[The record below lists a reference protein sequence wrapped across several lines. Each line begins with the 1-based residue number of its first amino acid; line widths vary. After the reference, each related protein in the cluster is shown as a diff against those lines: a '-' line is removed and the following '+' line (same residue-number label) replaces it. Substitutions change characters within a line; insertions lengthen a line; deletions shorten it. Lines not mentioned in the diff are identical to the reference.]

1 MSQNT
6 TKWIDLS
13 AYGSKIIILSFNIN
27 NQEKRILA
35 LGKDGASK
43 DNFDS
48 EVFDQIGNALEFQ
61 KFSHSN
67 TEYYIYKNGDKF
79 SPKELYS
86 KLKNAGFEKVKPFD
100 INPAELI
107 SVIGGAESQVKK
119 PAEPISTEQKTQ
131 KVSSVE
137 KRVASEPQD
146 KPFNP
151 DEHIEELLRDSVI
164 IGKNRLGKVVREV
177 IGFNGLEGKRFLHDE
192 SESQKIKIE
201 PESLDA
207 TSGLFLRAHDLGTL
221 NQCADAF
228 INDMNIGEVKR
239 LDDIK
244 EFARVIFADYQSANN
259 AQKEMFIDK
268 LNQSIEN
275 GIGKFIRR
283 KNSDLNSR
291 QLFELVKKLQENAN
305 YKIYFAQKKLS
316 ENIIDIP
323 APLSIAI
330 HEIATTDFATKDK
343 NVTIVNPG
351 SGSLFSKFARGTNLE
366 IFENREDTR
375 ENMRVSAVELG
386 LKDETMIKTG
396 TPDFA
401 DSDLVIANI
410 QSDWLEDSF
419 EFSGE
424 IFNRKEFKYIIEALE
439 AKKPEASAFF
449 SFKMPDDSDILDE
462 YNRFLSLIA
471 RKYAIQ
477 GIANIKSFLHA
488 GLANSDNLMVISI
501 AENRPVVLDEAP
513 QAALR
518 EKEINSYPEMWTW
531 VTETIRANRNI
542 ANHHMD
548 YDEDSVNKSD
558 KERNYFQVPYVA
570 ASRLGQAETM
580 FPKHL
585 EEPTKIAL
593 AKMAKAFGDVDERVA
608 NEVGF
613 SKKHLSEVAAPEQID
628 AVALETY
635 AEEKGKKGFLLGD
648 MTGIGKGRTLAM
660 MALRQM
666 NSGRNVVFLTQKD
679 SNIRDLFRDFTDL
692 GVSTKDL
699 NYIIFNNNTSFD
711 IEDPELGMVTVK
723 NSSPSELI
731 EMMRTT
737 EFEVDVDG
745 NRVLDEEG
753 NPRPITGAK
762 WPEKENGD
770 PVQIVF
776 ATYSQFS
783 KSAERCV
790 SEIDKIKI
798 NFLNQAIDE
807 NTVLILDECQ
817 SAAGQSN
824 TGKNIKAAVDAC
836 GLVRYSSATHLKRAS
851 ATPLF
856 NPLFPEHMS
865 EEEVK
870 DIMERG
876 GENIQEVVSS
886 MLARDGVFLRRE
898 HDNSALEYETV
909 LDTKREERNRSFV
922 DMLSP
927 ILSELCYLSGDVN
940 RRIQDNIDNRIRQM
954 EALEFQ
960 REHNLLVQDREQAQR
975 DRRQINQ
982 LKGVIKSMQGAK
994 LSFGSPLYN
1003 LSKIA
1008 LAALKTDFVI
1018 EQALED
1024 LRGGKK
1030 PVLVVDSTLETLLRE
1045 LYIKQQAEGMEQI
1058 KEPDFKDLFLREIEK
1073 LTTKKRKD
1081 DNGVYVKDENGII
1094 IRDPV
1099 EPDNERLH
1107 QRLDMIKEMVR
1118 ELPDLSVSFIDRVKK
1133 ELGDAGF
1140 SCGEITA
1147 RKIEYHNNKLQKRIP
1162 EKKVDVVDKFNNG
1175 TYDAILINKSG
1186 STGISLHAAEWFQDR
1201 RQRTMRKLDV
1211 SNDIVEEVQTDGR
1224 IHRRGQV
1231 VNPKIYFVDS
1241 GVPFETRLIA
1251 TKNQKLR
1258 RLSANVTSNR
1268 ENAALI
1274 GDVLDMI
1281 NAVGDEVCARYAN
1294 ARPEL
1299 LEQLGLERN
1308 VFNQAGEDA
1317 DLDGPN
1323 DDNQDTRRSAN
1334 QILARLGML
1343 PCAMQTQI
1351 LEELQAEYEARIM
1364 ELEAENKNPLKP
1376 KQLKGEIVTKEKTIF
1391 EGSELEN
1398 PNNVFDDPVYIETC
1412 IAELSKEP
1420 INGEMLDTMV
1430 ANAQESLMGEDG
1442 DYFADRLERIRMD
1455 KLNEAF
1461 AFINR
1466 NNQYATLQGA
1476 LDANVPE
1483 LMNLNNRIDT
1493 LITLVRDLKAGCQI
1507 RITDE
1512 TGEATM
1518 AIVNKVTYPQRGFE
1532 HNASKYRF
1540 QYVVP
1545 GDAEPR
1551 VYSFEPLL
1559 KNTHFVRPEGGFHI
1573 YPGLNNDDMDEV
1585 DKILNDFDNAQDFI
1599 QKRRVQILTGNTFRA
1614 MQIAVENKIGSM
1626 CVYYDKK
1633 EQIMKRG
1640 VIVSGNIRN
1649 VNMAVPVRF
1658 NSPEM
1663 CFDALNE
1670 NNLLTLYPD
1679 QKRNTRSFLIKS
1691 LRGGQSFEITLPH
1704 PNNKQFGKIYESEFV
1719 ADLRR
1724 RLQPQ
1729 GNVNDLRGQ
1738 KNFKI
1743 DNRED
1748 LLRLI
1753 RVVMNDHGINF
1764 YTDPKF
1770 RNWSNNWQERKTL
1783 NEQREQE
1790 NARVA

>member
-1 MSQNT
+1 MSNNT

-13 AYGSKIIILSFNIN
+13 EYGAKIIVLSFKIN
-27 NQEKRILA
+27 NEEKNILA
-35 LGKDGASK
+35 LGKDGHNSS
-43 DNFDS
+43 NFEQS
-48 EVFDQIGNALEFQ
+48 VFESIGESLGYQ
-61 KFSHSN
+61 KFSHGG
-67 TEYYIYKNGDKF
+67 TDYYIYKHGNKV
-79 SPKELYS
+79 SPKEIYNT
-86 KLKNAGFEKVKPFD
+86 LKKSGFDKVKPID
-100 INPAELI
+100 INPSDLKV
-107 SVIGGAESQVKK
+107 VIGEQQKAETTVRSDSNNEKDKSDGLGVKVISQEDSILNLELVLKN
-119 PAEPISTEQKTQ
+119 
-131 KVSSVE
+131 SVM
-137 KRVASEPQD
+137 
-146 KPFNP
+146 
-151 DEHIEELLRDSVI
+151 L
-164 IGKNRLGKVVREV
+164 GKNRIGKQVYEV
-177 IGFNGLEGKRFLHDE
+177 LNYGDLNGKRFLVDE
-192 SESQKIKIE
+192 EKGKQKISIE
-201 PESLDA
+201 KDIND
-207 TSGLFLRAHDLGTL
+207 TNSGLFLRAHDLQTL
-221 NQCADAF
+221 NQCSDALITE
-228 INDMNIGEVKR
+228 INNGEVKWP
-239 LDDIK
+239 DDLR
-244 EFARVIFADYQSANN
+244 EFAKIIFRDFKGATDSQQELFLN
-259 AQKEMFIDK
+259 K
-268 LNQSIEN
+268 LNNSLEN
-275 GIGKFIRR
+275 GIGKLIRR
-283 KNSDLNSR
+283 KNSDLSSS
-291 QLFELVKKLQENAN
+291 QLFNFVVKLQQNAN
-305 YKIYFAQKKLS
+305 YRMEFLKNKL
-316 ENIIDIP
+316 NNKIIDIP

-330 HEIATTDFATKDK
+330 HEIATTDFVTKDK
-343 NVTIVNPG
+343 NVTIINPG
-351 SGSLFSKFARGTNLE
+351 HGSLFSKFSRGTNLE
-366 IFENREDTR
+366 IYESREDTR
-375 ENMRVSAVELG
+375 ETIKSSASELG
-386 LKDETMIKTG
+386 LKDDSVIKVG
-396 TPDFA
+396 NPDFSQ
-401 DSDLVIANI
+401 SDLVIANI
-410 QSDWLEDSF
+410 ESDWLEESF

-424 IFNRKEFKYIIEALE
+424 VFNRKEFKYIIESLE
-439 AKKPEASAFF
+439 SKKPESSAFF
-449 SFKMPDDSDILDE
+449 SFKMPDDSDIIDE
-462 YNRFLSLIA
+462 YNRFLNLIA

-477 GIANIKSFLHA
+477 GIANIKSSLHS
-488 GLANSDNLMVISI
+488 GVMNEDNLIVLSI
-501 AENRPVVLDEAP
+501 AENRPYVLDEAP
-513 QAALR
+513 VVALR
-518 EKEINSYPEMWTW
+518 EKDISSYAEMWTW
-531 VTETIRANRNI
+531 VTETIRSNRNI
-542 ANHHMD
+542 SNMHMD
-548 YDEDSVNKSD
+548 YDEDSTNKSE
-558 KERNYFQVPYVA
+558 KERNYFQVPYVS

-593 AKMAKAFGDVDERVA
+593 ARMAKTFGDVDDRVA

-613 SKKHLSEVAAPEQID
+613 SKAQLGRVAAPEQID
-628 AVALETY
+628 AVALEAY

-666 NSGRNVVFLTQKD
+666 NSGKNVVFLTQKD

-699 NYIIFNNNTSFD
+699 NYVIFNNNTSFD
-711 IEDPELGMVTVK
+711 IEDPELGTVTVK
-723 NSSPSELI
+723 NNTPDELI

-737 EFEVDVDG
+737 EFEVDADG
-745 NRVLDEEG
+745 NRVLDDNG
-753 NPRPITGAK
+753 DPKPIFSAK
-762 WPEKENGD
+762 WPEREDGE

-783 KSAERCV
+783 KNIEKCRSD
-790 SEIDKIKI
+790 IDKVKI
-798 NFLNQAIDE
+798 NFINKAMDD

-824 TGKNIKAAVDAC
+824 TGRNIKAAVDAAS
-836 GLVRYSSATHLKRAS
+836 LVRYSSATHLKKAS

-856 NPLFPEHMS
+856 NPLFPDHMS
-865 EEEVK
+865 EDEVK

-898 HDNSALEYETV
+898 HDNSALEYETIR
-909 LDTKREERNRSFV
+909 DIKNEDRNRSFV
-922 DMLSP
+922 DRLSP

-940 RRIQDNIDNRIRQM
+940 RRIQDDIDNRVQQM

-960 REHNLLVQDREQAQR
+960 REHNLLIQDREQAQR

-982 LKGVIKSMQGAK
+982 LKGAIKSMQGAK

-1008 LAALKTDFVI
+1008 LAALKTDLVI
-1018 EQALED
+1018 EKAIED
-1024 LRGGKK
+1024 LKGGKK

-1045 LYIKQQAEGMEQI
+1045 LYFKQQSEGLEYT

-1081 DNGVYVKDENGII
+1081 DNGIYVKDDNGVI

-1099 EPDNERLH
+1099 EPENEELHERLEII
-1107 QRLDMIKEMVR
+1107 RSMVR
-1118 ELPDLSVSFIDRVKK
+1118 ELPDLSVSFLDRVKK
-1133 ELGDAGF
+1133 ELGDAGY

-1147 RKIEYHNNKLQKRIP
+1147 RKIEYSSGKLQKRLP
-1162 EKKVDVVDKFNNG
+1162 EKKTDVVDKFNNG
-1175 TYDAILINKSG
+1175 TYDAIMINKSG
-1186 STGISLHAAEWFQDR
+1186 STGISLHAAEWFADR
-1201 RQRTMRKLDV
+1201 RQRTMWKIDV
-1211 SNDIVEEVQTDGR
+1211 SNDIIEEVQTDGR

-1308 VFNQAGEDA
+1308 VFNRAA
-1317 DLDGPN
+1317 DEADFDGPN
-1323 DDNQDTRRSAN
+1323 DDTQDTKRSAN

-1343 PCAMQTQI
+1343 PCVMQTQI

-1391 EGSELEN
+1391 EGAEVEN
-1398 PNNVFDDPVYIETC
+1398 PNNVFDDPVFIETC
-1412 IAELSKEP
+1412 IAELSKDP
-1420 INGEMLDTMV
+1420 INGEVLDSMV
-1430 ANAQESLMGEDG
+1430 AEAQESVMGEDG

-1461 AFINR
+1461 GFVNR

-1476 LDANVPE
+1476 LEAGAPE
-1483 LMNLNNRIDT
+1483 LVSLNNRIDT
-1493 LITLVRDLKAGCQI
+1493 LISLVRDLKPGSQI

-1512 TGEATM
+1512 TGEPTM

-1532 HNASKYRF
+1532 HNSSKYRF

-1545 GDAEPR
+1545 GDADPR
-1551 VYSFEPLL
+1551 TFSFEPLL
-1559 KNTHFVRPEGGFHI
+1559 KNTHFVKPEGGFYI
-1573 YPGLNNDDMDEV
+1573 YPGLNSEDMDAV
-1585 DKILNDFDNAQDFI
+1585 DKILNDYDNAQDFI

-1633 EQIMKRG
+1633 DQIMKRG

-1649 VNMAVPVRF
+1649 LNMAVPVRF
-1658 NSPEM
+1658 NSAEM

-1679 QKRNTRSFLIKS
+1679 QKRNGRSFLIKS

-1704 PNNKQFGKIYESEFV
+1704 PNNKQFGKIYQNDFV
-1719 ADLRR
+1719 KDLRR
-1724 RLQPQ
+1724 RLQPR
-1729 GNVNDLRGQ
+1729 GNANDLRGQ
-1738 KNFKI
+1738 KNFTI

-1753 RVVMNDHGINF
+1753 RVTMNDFGINF
-1764 YTDPKF
+1764 YADPKF
-1770 RNWSNNWQERKTL
+1770 RNWSNNWQERRTIH
-1783 NEQREQE
+1783 EQQQTE
-1790 NARVA
+1790 NPQPV